1 MTGNSGEKPKTKE
14 ELAKGMEI
22 TKEEAKK
29 LNAELD
35 NIMDYKPSLEEQEK
49 FRKKLHILKNPAL
62 VSLIIDEIHK
72 EVVGETDTIL
82 ALININSVRLVK
94 NAQPTSS
101 NIILNSKSRAG
112 KDHVA
117 NNTYKVTMNE
127 VGYIHRSKI
136 SKTAFNYWHQEE
148 ENWDWG
154 GKQLLLEDIDSDI
167 INSSVFK
174 TMSSG
179 SNKATIT
186 IKNKAVEFDVKGKPN
201 ITCTACDIDLKQEAL
216 GRYAIIH
223 IDESEE
229 QTRAIKKFM
238 SKKAQGTI
246 ITTPDLNLRTT
257 LERLQPVKVIIPYAD
272 SIVNLFPDTIL
283 MRDIYGRFLD
293 YIKASTALHQEQR
306 EKDDRGRFIATF
318 DDYFIARITL
328 MKTYS
333 NVQMIS
339 TTLKDERVIKFI
351 GEHSPVSKKEI
362 EEATGVGVWY
372 CYDGGGLDK
381 LEENGLIRGEMMFS
395 EEANRKIMHYLLPRG
410 TGRVSLPLFP
420 EGIPVDEDIKK
431 YIKKMIRDFSE
442 PKNLKSKLKTDTR
455 YNTVG
460 ILVLRYFLDNITY
473 DDNGICTNKPK
484 NLYDRLFTR
493 CFGFKAGTG
502 GFKAEDTMDE
512 ILDDFEDRE

>member
-1 MTGNSGEKPKTKE
+1 MMPENPNLTI
-14 ELAKGMEI
+14 AKGMEI

-29 LNAELD
+29 LNTELD
-35 NIMDYKPSLEEQEK
+35 DMMDSKPSPEEQEA
-49 FRKKLHILKNPAL
+49 FRKKLYILKNPAL
-62 VSLIIDEIHK
+62 ITLTIDEIHK

-82 ALININSVRLVK
+82 TLININSVRLVK
-94 NAQPTSS
+94 NAQPTSG
-101 NIILNSKSRAG
+101 NALLNSKTRAG

-117 NNTYKVTMNE
+117 NNTYEVTMNKA
-127 VGYIHRSKI
+127 GYIHRSKV
-136 SKTAFNYWHQEE
+136 SKTAFNYWHNGEE
-148 ENWDWG
+148 DWNWD
-154 GKQLLLEDIDSDI
+154 GKQLLLEDIESEV
-167 INSSVFK
+167 INSPVFK

-186 IKNKAVEFDVKGKPN
+186 IKNKAVDLDVKGKPN
-201 ITCTACDIDLKQEAL
+201 ITCTAYDVDLNQEAL

-238 SKKAQGTI
+238 SKKAQGTT
-246 ITTPDLNLRTT
+246 ITTPDLNLRSA
-257 LERLQPVKVIIPYAD
+257 LEGLQRVEIVIPYAD
-272 SIVNLFPDTIL
+272 SIVNLFPDTVL

-293 YIKASTALHQEQR
+293 YIKANTAFHQDQR
-306 EKDDRGRFIATF
+306 EKDDRGRLIATY

-333 NVQMIS
+333 NVQMIP
-339 TTLKDERVIKFI
+339 TTLRDEKVIKFI
-351 GEHSPVSKKEI
+351 GEHSPAPVKEI
-362 EEATGVGVWY
+362 MEGAGVGMWY

-455 YNTVG
+455 YNTV
-460 ILVLRYFLDNITY
+460 
-473 DDNGICTNKPK
+473 
-484 NLYDRLFTR
+484 
-493 CFGFKAGTG
+493 
-502 GFKAEDTMDE
+502 
-512 ILDDFEDRE
+512 